1 MIFIDPDSCM
11 HVVVQFHCSWNL
23 MPSVIFVDIHE
34 TVCLVICLVYN
45 CSAAAAVHVLTCTF
59 ILLKLH

>member
-1 MIFIDPDSCM
+1 
-11 HVVVQFHCSWNL
+11 
-23 MPSVIFVDIHE
+23 MPSVILVDIHE